1 MASVKITVFGMQ
13 CLGDNMEAILFSSK
27 IFVNFYL
34 LNCITFQQLVTLLL

>member
-13 CLGDNMEAILFSSK
+13 CMGDNKEAIFSSK

-34 LNCITFQQLVTLLL
+34 LNCITFQ